1 VARESQTGP
10 AAVPAQLG
18 ERFPS
23 GLRIRG
29 RYRVVSEIGAG
40 AFGTVCLGED
50 ESTGHR
56 VAIRFLPR
64 NFASTP
70 QAAQAV
76 MRMGR
81 SIIAASAS
89 HPAMARVLEFG
100 ELDMG
105 RPFTVTE
112 LVEGRRLDQ
121 VIAARPAL
129 EIHAALRLAL
139 ELGGAIE
146 TLHNMGFVH
155 GAIAPRNV
163 MVLEDGHLKLL
174 DLDLSGLRD
183 AREVQALINV
193 EPAAEYLSPEQ
204 IQKAPITEKTDIY
217 AFGVVL
223 HELLSG
229 APPFQGATR
238 EAIFTK
244 HLKEAPTP
252 IQKLRDGVPAS
263 VSRAVTLAL
272 YKQPE
277 ARPLMGDV
285 LNLLWT
291 GAHGPAPRRTRAAVI
306 AGGAV
311 LGTAAVAAVIWG
323 ALSLRTP
330 ASPTSQPTVR
340 EAIPASAPAPPPS
353 IETRRPPA
361 PAVNAPTETGRPSVE
376 SSAPTVRTPEP
387 AVRTPEPS
395 VVTPPAKSAPT
406 VATPPVERTPAAPP
420 RTTPPPVPSA
430 TSPAPAATSPAPA
443 VTRPTPAVPAPA
455 VTPPAVAT
463 PPRPAPAPAVTPP
476 AVATP
481 PRPAPA
487 PPATA
492 VTPSTPSVTPP
503 PPAVAAPTRPT
514 PAPPAATSPSPAVT
528 PSAPPPSPAVAAPP
542 RPATSSSTQTA
553 PPPAARPERR
563 EPGQTQP
570 APATQPPGAPD
581 PEDSRAVID
590 WLLKPR

>member
-1 VARESQTGP
+1 VTRESQAGP

-29 RYRVVSEIGAG
+29 RYRVISEIGAG

-81 SIIAASAS
+81 SIIAASGS

-121 VIAARPAL
+121 VVAARPAL

-163 MVLEDGHLKLL
+163 IVLEDGHLKLL
-174 DLDLSGLRD
+174 DLELSGLRD
-183 AREVQALINV
+183 AREVQALVNV
-193 EPAAEYLSPEQ
+193 EPPAEYLSPEQ

-229 APPFQGATR
+229 APPFQGTTR

-244 HLKEAPTP
+244 HLKEAPP
-252 IQKLRDGVPAS
+252 AVHKLRDGVPAS

-311 LGTAAVAAVIWG
+311 LATAAVAAVIWG

-330 ASPTSQPTVR
+330 ASPSSPSSVR
-340 EAIPASAPAPPPS
+340 EATPASAPVPTAPS
-353 IETRRPPA
+353 IETRRPPGV
-361 PAVNAPTETGRPSVE
+361 PVNAATESVRPPVE

-387 AVRTPEPS
+387 AS
-395 VVTPPAKSAPT
+395 VTPPAKTAPT
-406 VATPPVERTPAAPP
+406 VATPPTERTPAALPK
-420 RTTPPPVPSA
+420 TTPPP
-430 TSPAPAATSPAPA
+430 APVATSPAPA
-443 VTRPTPAVPAPA
+443 VTRPAPA
-455 VTPPAVAT
+455 T
-463 PPRPAPAPAVTPP
+463 PAPAPAVTPP
-476 AVATP
+476 PAVMPPPAVATPRPTTAPPAATPPAAVVTPSAPSVTPPPAIAAPSRPAPVPPAAPSPSPAVPPSTPSVPPSPPTVAAP

-487 PPATA
+487 PA
-492 VTPSTPSVTPP
+492 
-503 PPAVAAPTRPT
+503 
-514 PAPPAATSPSPAVT
+514 
-528 PSAPPPSPAVAAPP
+528 
-542 RPATSSSTQTA
+542 SSTQTTT
-553 PPPAARPERR
+553 PPAARPER
-563 EPGQTQP
+563 PAQTQP
-570 APATQPPGAPD
+570 APATQQPGAPD
-581 PEDSRAVID
+581 PDDSRAVID